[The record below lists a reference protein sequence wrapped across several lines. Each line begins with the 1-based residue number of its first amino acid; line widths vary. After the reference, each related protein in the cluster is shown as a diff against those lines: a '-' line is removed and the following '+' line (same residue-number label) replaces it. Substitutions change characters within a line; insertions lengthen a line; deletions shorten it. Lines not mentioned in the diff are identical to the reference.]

1 MTLIGKVFTFI
12 VLILS
17 VVFFM
22 VAAFI
27 NARHI
32 NYRNLVEDKNTGLRV
47 QLQKEQAK
55 SNQLNEL
62 VERKNNELATEQL
75 GRRMTVSTLETALAQ
90 MSQQLV
96 AKEQQLAD
104 EQAKTTLYE
113 MKISA
118 SNQELANRSAENA
131 ELRQQL
137 VAARQ
142 DRDNQYQKFVQTY
155 DRSQWVPAQVLL
167 SYPPYA
173 CP

>member
-75 GRRMTVSTLETALAQ
+75 GRRMTVS
-90 MSQQLV
+90 
-96 AKEQQLAD
+96 
-104 EQAKTTLYE
+104 
-113 MKISA
+113 
-118 SNQELANRSAENA
+118 RSKR
-131 ELRQQL
+131 LWPR
-137 VAARQ
+137 
-142 DRDNQYQKFVQTY
+142 
-155 DRSQWVPAQVLL
+155 
-167 SYPPYA
+167 
-173 CP
+173 